1 MSEKAED
8 GLSELRKC
16 PFCGGEPSVRDYF
29 NNKFGAGRISCSTV
43 GCYARMTYT
52 GTASKKKVAE
62 AWNRRALRSESV
74 RAGVIEECARVC
86 DAIWEQ
92 DAGTAGAGS
101 SAACALAIRKL
112 KSAPGNENAVP
123 QAQDNAGDGSD
134 ASSQTRYKP
143 AGTAPANE
151 MAEMAEPEKLPPCMI
166 PDGGDCCPQY
176 DKLRREVEELRAE
189 LKIQDDANEI
199 LTRRLSDAGGTV
211 RVPREPTMGQW
222 DDFCAVHHV
231 PFDKFI
237 VAYKAML
244 SAAPSGGRNG

>member
-1 MSEKAED
+1 MSVNVKKQNVPYAVEQGAVMSEKAED

-86 DAIWEQ
+86 RKLRGDGDAPTDRLIGFDMCEE
-92 DAGTAGAGS
+92 
-101 SAACALAIRKL
+101 AIRAL
-112 KSAPGNENAVP
+112 KSAP
-123 QAQDNAGDGSD
+123 
-134 ASSQTRYKP
+134 
-143 AGTAPANE
+143 NE
-151 MAEMAEPEKLPPCMI
+151 MAEMPE
-166 PDGGDCCPQY
+166 
-176 DKLRREVEELRAE
+176 R
-189 LKIQDDANEI
+189 
-199 LTRRLSDAGGTV
+199 RRLSDAGTV

-244 SAAPSGGRNG
+244 AAALSGGRS